1 MSSVFSTSFYLSNN
15 ADVVLAIAQGTFSSA
30 QQHFD
35 LFGGRELRNPNATF
49 DSNYYSVQNPDV
61 LSAVSAGVFA
71 NAFAHFQA
79 FGVSE
84 NRAPTTDFAGFDAAS
99 YLAANTD
106 VADAVTAG
114 TISSAL
120 EHFMS
125 FGSSEGRAGSGIT
138 AVPTNPG
145 TTFTLASTSDNIVG
159 TTGDD
164 QINGVVVGDGATG
177 STLLAGDIIGG
188 GTGTDTLDISVSGDS
203 GTNGYTIQAIQGTG
217 VEKITIGNFDTDGTG
232 ETTFDTTLLNDSLA
246 TVGLSSSSATG
257 DTTFSGMTSVVGA
270 EMKNGSANLTM
281 TYSAAAVAGTADTQT
296 LAISNTSA
304 GTFTAANVEAVA
316 VTTSLAASTLTSL
329 TAANATSMT
338 VAGDQNLTISNAVN
352 FADNASATATDGTVD
367 ASGFSGNLTM
377 SFDTGDNV
385 VVTGGSGADTFDFTS
400 GFTARDT
407 VAGGDGSDTL
417 RLDGGAT
424 AVTSTILANV
434 SGVET
439 VVLQSSAD
447 AATLNAS
454 SISSDISTVKLS
466 GGDNTITVSG
476 GGAGNDT
483 DQTVTFSVNET
494 SITTALNTLTGG
506 TAADIDE
513 VGAAMVTAFN
523 ASTVANTHSAS
534 YDAATDTLTIRSD
547 TGGVTIASATNSADM
562 SFTNNNL
569 FNAAV
574 SNLGSQTIDIQQGD
588 NVTLT
593 LADPSG
599 SADTM
604 NVNLT
609 ANSGETTV
617 DRTIA
622 QLSAANVETI
632 NLDASGLT
640 GRNAYT
646 VTTLTDGGSNALT
659 TLNITGSS
667 DLDLSGTVTAGK
679 LATINAS
686 TLTGRLSIDGSATN
700 QTITG
705 GTDIDTFVMATTLN
719 NNDNITGGDG
729 VDVLSATTTGLTAT
743 TGALN
748 LTNVETINLTNGGT
762 QVIDATNIT
771 GATSINTLTN
781 TTQTTITN
789 LAAGVA
795 VGLGIDDTD
804 GDVDGIMSVTLADSS
819 GTADSLTV
827 NLNNT
832 NGAQTTTVDLRVT
845 AGVETVTL
853 EVTDS
858 TDTANANATIDVDAI
873 NAASLVITGSE
884 ADTGQTMGLGTLDT
898 DTTSLDATGYSGIVT
913 ATAGTGTAVTFSVDG
928 DAAHSLTGST
938 GNDTFT
944 FNAPTANPVGAS
956 NITVNGVSGTDVLNV
971 TLVNGAADFDAVSNI
986 DTMNITISGSAA
998 VTMDADSDVLDG
1010 INTATKV
1017 NFLGGNALST
1027 FTNAGANDTLIGDS
1041 VAGNNIL
1048 DFSGYNGK
1056 IGDITF
1062 GADEFDNDTAARTVQ
1077 VIGTSNADIVS
1088 ASYGGSTQSVQI
1100 NTQAVERLDI
1110 DLANGAVTTFDMSL
1124 VTDLTTINL
1133 TDASSETAIFNS
1145 LVTGVT
1151 VDITA
1156 DNATATNVTIAQADV
1171 TGSSDSQTIR
1181 VAALGANDSVAL
1193 TMVDIET
1200 LNVSSDTAAQVDLAL
1215 ANVSMTASGAA
1226 TAVNVTGTNDIE
1238 IISTNADINVI
1249 DASTMGTG
1257 GAVVQSGR
1265 SRTDSVTY
1273 TGSDG
1278 ADTFI
1283 MINTADTVTGGAGSD
1298 TLDINKAAILG
1309 GLNID
1314 LSNTTDQIISFN
1326 GSATSGTVLG
1336 FESVLADGYTGSF
1349 GAQLTGSSLA
1359 NTLTGT
1365 ANGDVISGA
1374 AGGDTITGG
1383 DGGDTI
1389 DVGGADDNVRD
1400 TVVFSATTD
1409 GAAGGAV
1416 TGHDVITGIDLNAGD
1431 ATDDLIGIDGA
1442 LETALDTATAGT
1454 IQTTATD
1461 GNDGGNE
1468 SVNMANTA
1476 EVTVLVDAEVEITAA
1491 DLTTAN
1497 LANVITELD
1506 EELDFSAFTAAD
1518 THLFV
1523 VNVSATQAGL
1533 IFYTDAGGNDTI
1545 VAADL
1550 QLLGIVT
1557 HNDGS
1562 NLVIGD
1568 LAYV

>member
-1 MSSVFSTSFYLSNN
+1 MSSVFNTSFYLSNN

-30 QQHFD
+30 QQHFS

-71 NAFAHFQA
+71 NPFAHFQA

-84 NRAPTTDFAGFDAAS
+84 NRAPTTAFAGFDAAA
-99 YLAANTD
+99 YLVANTD

-145 TTFTLASTSDNIVG
+145 TTFTLEATSDNIVG

-188 GTGTDTLDISVSGDS
+188 GTGTDTLDVSVSGDS
-203 GTNGYTIQAIQGTG
+203 GTNGHTIQAIQGSG
-217 VEKITIGNFDTDGTG
+217 IEKITIGNFDTDATG

-257 DTTFSGMTSVVGA
+257 DTTFTGMTSIVGA

-281 TYSAAAVAGTADTQT
+281 TYSAAAVAGTADDQA
-296 LAISNTSA
+296 LAISNTSG
-304 GTFTAANVEAVA
+304 GTFTAASVETVSI
-316 VTTSLAASTLTSL
+316 TTSLAAATLATL
-329 TAANATSMT
+329 TAANATALN
-338 VAGDQNLTISNAVN
+338 VAGDQNLTITNVVD
-352 FADNASATATDGTVD
+352 FADNTTATATDGTVD
-367 ASGFSGNLTM
+367 ASGFTGALTM
-377 SFDTGDNV
+377 KFDTGDNV

-407 VAGGDGSDTL
+407 VAGGAGSDTL
-417 RLDGGAT
+417 RVDGNAT
-424 AVTSTILANV
+424 ALTSTVLANV
-434 SGVET
+434 SGVENL
-439 VVLQSSAD
+439 VVQSSAD
-447 AATLNAS
+447 TASLNAS
-454 SISSDISTVKLS
+454 TLNSDITTVTVA
-466 GGDNTITVSG
+466 GGDNSLSITG
-476 GGAGNDT
+476 GNAGNDT
-483 DQTVTFSVNET
+483 DAATVFTINET
-494 SITTALNTLTGG
+494 TFTTAVLGLAGNS
-506 TAADIDE
+506 AADIDE
-513 VGAAMVTAFN
+513 VGAAMATVIN
-523 ASTVANTHSAS
+523 ASSTHTSTYTAG
-534 YDAATDTLTIRSD
+534 TDVLAVRSL
-547 TGGVTIASATNSADM
+547 TGGVAELGFTAGTVTATNNGA
-562 SFTNNNL
+562 
-569 FNAAV
+569 FNTTMT
-574 SNLGSQTIDIQQGD
+574 NLGSQAVDIQQGGT
-588 NVTLT
+588 VSLS

-599 SADTM
+599 SSDSLSI
-604 NVNLT
+604 NLK
-609 ANSGETTV
+609 ANTGQTTV
-617 DRTIA
+617 DRTIESI
-622 QLSAANVETI
+622 SAANIETI

-667 DLDLSGTVTAGK
+667 ELDLSGTVTAGK

-686 TLTGRLSIDGSATN
+686 TLTGRLSIDGSATD

-719 NNDNITGGDG
+719 NADNITGGDG
-729 VDVLSATTTGLTAT
+729 VDVLSATTTSLTAT

-795 VGLGIDDTD
+795 VGLGIDNTD

-819 GTADSLTV
+819 GAADSLTI
-827 NLNNT
+827 NLNDTAGANT
-832 NGAQTTTVDLRVT
+832 STVDLRVT

-853 EVTDS
+853 EVEDS
-858 TDTANANATIDVDAI
+858 TDTSNADSAIDVDAI
-873 NAASLVITGSE
+873 NAASLVITGAE
-884 ADTGQTMGLGTLDT
+884 GDAAHAMGLATLDT

-913 ATAGTGTAVTFSVDG
+913 ATAGTGTATTFSVGG
-928 DAAHSLTGST
+928 DRAHVLTGST

-944 FNAPTANPVGAS
+944 AGTTTNADL
-956 NITVNGVSGTDVLNV
+956 TVNGVSGTDVYNV
-971 TLVNGAADFDAVSNI
+971 TLGAGAADFDSVSNI
-986 DTMNITISGSAA
+986 DTMNITMSGSAA
-998 VTMDADSDVLDG
+998 VTLQANGDVLDG

-1027 FTNAGANDTLIGDS
+1027 ITNSSGDTLIGAS

-1048 DFSGYNGK
+1048 DFSGYSGR
-1056 IGDITF
+1056 IADITW
-1062 GADEFDNDTAARTVQ
+1062 DEDDLDNDTAGITVQ
-1077 VIGTSNADIVS
+1077 VIGTANTDIVS
-1088 ASYGGSTQSVQI
+1088 ASYGNSTQSVQI

-1110 DLANGAVTTFDMSL
+1110 ALVNGAVTTFDMSL
-1124 VTDLTTINL
+1124 ATGLTTINL
-1133 TDASSETAIFNS
+1133 TDISSETAIINS
-1145 LVTGVT
+1145 LAAGVT
-1151 VDITA
+1151 VDYTTT
-1156 DNATATNVTIAQADV
+1156 DATASNLTIAQADV
-1171 TGSSDSQTIR
+1171 SGSSDSQTVI
-1181 VAALGANDSVAL
+1181 AAAATGNDNLEL

-1200 LNVSSDTAAQVDLAL
+1200 LNISSDSAGQVDLGL
-1215 ANVSMTASGAA
+1215 ASVSMTASGA
-1226 TAVNVTGTNDIE
+1226 TVAVNVTGTNDIE
-1238 IISTNADINVI
+1238 FISTNADINVI

-1265 SRTDSVTY
+1265 SRTDSATY
-1273 TGSDG
+1273 TGSSG

-1283 MINTADTVTGGAGSD
+1283 MINTADTITGGSGTD

-1314 LSNTTDQIISFN
+1314 LSNTTDQIVSFN

-1336 FESVLADGYTGSF
+1336 FENALADGYTGSF
-1349 GAQLTGSSLA
+1349 GAQLTGSSGA

-1365 ANGDVISGA
+1365 GNADVLSGGAGNDTLTGGAGADTVTLGSGSDTVVLGDGTA
-1374 AGGDTITGG
+1374 ASADTITGFSSG
-1383 DGGDTI
+1383 ATASGGDVI
-1389 DVGGADDNVRD
+1389 DVTTQTSVSLDASGAQGSIS
-1400 TVVFSATTD
+1400 TGTFSVVA
-1409 GAAGGAV
+1409 AAGTGAV
-1416 TGHDVITGIDLNAGD
+1416 AHDTGDILILSGTTAQVGTATLVAAEFGAGQSFEAVVSGDNLVVLVADTQTGNTTIYE
-1431 ATDDLIGIDGA
+1431 AT
-1442 LETALDTATAGT
+1442 ETANATLTAGELKVIGT
-1454 IQTTATD
+1454 LSSFSSA
-1461 GNDGGNE
+1461 
-1468 SVNMANTA
+1468 
-1476 EVTVLVDAEVEITAA
+1476 DA
-1491 DLTTAN
+1491 
-1497 LANVITELD
+1497 
-1506 EELDFSAFTAAD
+1506 
-1518 THLFV
+1518 
-1523 VNVSATQAGL
+1523 
-1533 IFYTDAGGNDTI
+1533 DAL
-1545 VAADL
+1545 VAANFGL
-1550 QLLGIVT
+1550 
-1557 HNDGS
+1557 
-1562 NLVIGD
+1562 
-1568 LAYV
+1568 